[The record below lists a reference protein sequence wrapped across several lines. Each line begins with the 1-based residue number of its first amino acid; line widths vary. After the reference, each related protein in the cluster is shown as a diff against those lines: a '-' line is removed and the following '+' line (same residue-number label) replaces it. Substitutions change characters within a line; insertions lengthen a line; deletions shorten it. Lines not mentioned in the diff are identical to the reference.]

1 MNCLKKLLYLVTK
14 LDRNIYLTS
23 LLIGYSSFTLADTAE
38 CIIKIQDVN
47 KGTTYT
53 IEQKFDYEPGQELD
67 IENANIGGFKGSID
81 GWKHFDLPGGDYT
94 CHLAFYGIDNGTMIS
109 CEYKKDGGHTFF
121 QSDRSGLKENAMNRL
136 TFRHGSVFVDVE
148 SNCK

>member
-1 MNCLKKLLYLVTK
+1 MGFPMFV
-14 LDRNIYLTS
+14 S
-23 LLIGYSSFTLADTAE
+23 ADTVT
-38 CIIKIQDVN
+38 CTIKIEDVL
-47 KGTTYT
+47 KGNTYT
-53 IEQKFDYEPGQELD
+53 IEQKFDYEPGQE
-67 IENANIGGFKGSID
+67 IS

-94 CHLAFYGIDNGTMIS
+94 CHLAFYGTDSGTMIS

-136 TFRHGSVFVDVE
+136 TFGHGSVFVDVE

>member
-1 MNCLKKLLYLVTK
+1 MHVT
-14 LDRNIYLTS
+14 
-23 LLIGYSSFTLADTAE
+23 ADTATCSIE
-38 CIIKIQDVN
+38 IDDV
-47 KGTTYT
+47 
-53 IEQKFDYEPGQELD
+53 I
-67 IENANIGGFKGSID
+67 NANKYYLEYKFEIEEGGSGQFNSFELPGTDDYLCRIAF
-81 GWKHFDLPGGDYT
+81 FDLST
-94 CHLAFYGIDNGTMIS
+94 GTMIS

>member
-1 MNCLKKLLYLVTK
+1 MSVQDSQIAFFL
-14 LDRNIYLTS
+14 

-67 IENANIGGFKGSID
+67 FEKGNIG
-81 GWKHFDLPGGDYT
+81 GWKHFDLPGGDYA
-94 CHLAFYGIDNGTMIS
+94 CYLAFYEIDKGTMIS
-109 CEYKKDGGHTFF
+109 CEYKKDGGYTFF
-121 QSDRSGLKENAMNRL
+121 QSDRSGLKENAVNRL